1 MDSNLP
7 SVFHLPF
14 AFESTPAVDWC
25 GELRSSDTRPSTLR
39 STPAV
44 GIARD
49 RKRRLEMA
57 DARFNMFRSTSD
69 VDFPVAKDSDSEPQR
84 PMLIVLGRPSYL
96 PVYLSPDHLSTH
108 LLTTLLAQVSHLP
121 CGLSYLSPIPLHTL
135 LKRRSTPSKDI
146 QRRSDRQIN
155 PSTTRLL
162 HKIKIP
168 HRPRTT
174 SVCHRDGTPVG

>member
-1 MDSNLP
+1 MPLWY
-7 SVFHLPF
+7 
-14 AFESTPAVDWC
+14 FESTPAVDWC
-25 GELRSSDTRPSTLR
+25 GELRSLDVRPSTLR

-49 RKRRLEMA
+49 RQCRLEMV
-57 DARFNMFRSTSD
+57 DAQFD
-69 VDFPVAKDSDSEPQR
+69 VFGSKHIRYRFPVAKDFGSEPQGS
-84 PMLIVLGRPSYL
+84 MLIVLGGPSHL

-121 CGLSYLSPIPLHTL
+121 CGLSYLSPIPFHTL